1 MSTVK
6 QKIMEVLMSADNGL
20 SASEIN
26 WAIKNIPNETINGEI
41 TSDLPY
47 EHEKKDM
54 FEACGITG
62 GNKPLSKEYTKL
74 RETCPSDRKSAL
86 VEHVEKNASPA
97 LLRSFLIRGIFS
109 VEKGKEEEDVDDII
123 PSGSSAKITTIKL
136 SSSDSEETQE
146 EAIRKL
152 KEFLKKLKGGEEK

>member
-109 VEKGKEEEDVDDII
+109 VEKGKEEDVDDII

-152 KEFLKKLKGGEEK
+152 KEFLKKLKGGEEE